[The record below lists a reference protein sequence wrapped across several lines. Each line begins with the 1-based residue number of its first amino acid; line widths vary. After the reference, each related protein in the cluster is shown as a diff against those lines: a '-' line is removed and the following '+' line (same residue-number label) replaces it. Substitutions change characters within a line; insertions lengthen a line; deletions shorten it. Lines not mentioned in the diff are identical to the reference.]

1 MKTPLWLKVLGKL
14 KFNGCV
20 CIGMYG
26 YTFISLDEKKDVF
39 MWKVVE
45 NYYTVHK
52 AWKEMKVEFREQ
64 HSSVFTFSS
73 NFL

>member
-45 NYYTVHK
+45 NYYTI
-52 AWKEMKVEFREQ
+52 
-64 HSSVFTFSS
+64 HSA
-73 NFL
+73 

>member
-39 MWKVVE
+39 KWKVVE
-45 NYYTVHK
+45 IYYTIHS
-52 AWKEMKVEFREQ
+52 AFRVERNE
-64 HSSVFTFSS
+64 SWI
-73 NFL
+73 

>member
-26 YTFISLDEKKDVF
+26 YTFISLDEEKRCFYVK
-39 MWKVVE
+39 
-45 NYYTVHK
+45 
-52 AWKEMKVEFREQ
+52 
-64 HSSVFTFSS
+64 SSGK
-73 NFL
+73 L